1 MRIKEQI
8 VATLRKNEVVH
19 EEFKLGV
26 SFGHVLVNRADMTAV
41 PFDGETGIESLLEYL
56 TRGEWEGLY
65 EEDFLIGAQ
74 KGAVT
79 VLLGAGGQIEFHHAK
94 TASLKEIDKAYL
106 EFLQELGSELEE
118 RNQLMLSVGYHP
130 ASKASDIET
139 VPMVK
144 AKLMAEALKDDA
156 AALQTLKGRAK
167 TVITLDYAHNDDFEK
182 KYRVVHTLAPV
193 FAALLDNMP
202 VVDGEEYAGF
212 VAGLDM
218 NDRMETALAKVE
230 NVMSAH
236 SFKYAQYAN
245 ITGNAP
251 AIAIEENGAIVACA
265 KSNEEAYEN
274 VTVTDD
280 HAIAALDMMLTE
292 VRGTA
297 NGLELHFVDAL
308 PYPLNMAYV
317 AMIKGLVY
325 NVDNLNAL
333 QDFISAM
340 TAENRENVRPSAKAQ
355 GLNAPYAEGTL
366 REIAKDMY
374 FMATPQLPEEEQHYT
389 QPLDAIIFKEI
400 CPKDITKRQ
409 LKAMQG

>member
-19 EEFKLGV
+19 EAFKIGV
-26 SFGHVLVNRADMTAV
+26 SFGHILVNRADMKAV
-41 PFDGETGIESLLEYL
+41 PFDGEQGIESLLEYL

-74 KGAVT
+74 KDNAT
-79 VLLGAGGQIEFHHAK
+79 VLLGAGGQIEFHVAK
-94 TASLKEIDKAYL
+94 TAHLKDIDKAYL
-106 EFLQELGSELEE
+106 DFLQELGSELEA
-118 RNQLMLSVGYHP
+118 RDQLMLSVGYQP
-130 ASKASDIET
+130 ASKVSEIAA

-144 AKLMAEALKDDA
+144 AKMME
-156 AALQTLKGRAK
+156 AALQDDEAALQALKGRAH
-167 TVITLDYAHNDDFEK
+167 TVVTLDYAHNDDFEK

-193 FAALLDNMP
+193 FAALLDNIP
-202 VVDGEEYAGF
+202 VVDGVDYEGF
-212 VAGLDM
+212 VAGIAMDDNM
-218 NDRMETALAKVE
+218 KTALAKVD

-251 AIAIEENGAIVACA
+251 AVAIEENGAIVATD
-265 KSNEEAYEN
+265 KTVEEAYET
-274 VTVTDD
+274 VAVTDD
-280 HAIAALDMMLTE
+280 HAIAALDMMMPE
-292 VRGTA
+292 VKATA
-297 NGLELHFVDAL
+297 NGLEVRYVDAL

-317 AMIKGLVY
+317 AMLKGLVY

-333 QDFISAM
+333 QDFISGIA
-340 TAENRENVRPSAKAQ
+340 ADARENLRPSAIAA
-355 GLNAPYAEGTL
+355 GLNAPYGESTL

-409 LKAMQG
+409 LAAMRG

>member
-19 EEFKLGV
+19 EEFKIGV
-26 SFGHVLVNRADMTAV
+26 SFGHILVNRADMKAV
-41 PFDGETGIESLLEYL
+41 PFDGEQGIESLLEYL

-74 KGAVT
+74 KGDVT

-94 TASLKEIDKAYL
+94 TASLKAIDKAYL
-106 EFLQELGSELEE
+106 EFLQELGSELEA
-118 RNQLMLSVGYHP
+118 RNQLMLSIGYQP
-130 ASKASDIET
+130 VSKASEIET

-144 AKLMAEALKDDA
+144 AKLLAEALKDDI

-167 TVITLDYAHNDDFEK
+167 TVVKLDYAHNDDFEK

-193 FAALLDNMP
+193 FAALLDNIP
-202 VVDGEEYAGF
+202 VVDGEDYAGF

-218 NDRMETALAKVE
+218 DDRMETALAKVE

-251 AIAIEENGAIVACA
+251 AVAIEENGAIVACD

-292 VRGTA
+292 VRGTE
-297 NGLELHFVDAL
+297 NGLELHYVDAL
-308 PYPLNMAYV
+308 PYPLNMAFV
-317 AMIKGLVY
+317 ALVKGLIY

-333 QDFISAM
+333 QEFAAGI
-340 TAENRENVRPSAKAQ
+340 TVENRENLRPSAKEK
-355 GLNAPYAEGTL
+355 GLNAAYMEGTL
-366 REIAKDMY
+366 REIAKDLY

-389 QPLDAIIFKEI
+389 QPLDAIIFREI
-400 CPKDITKRQ
+400 CPKDVTKRQ
-409 LKAMQG
+409 LKAMQA

>member
-19 EEFKLGV
+19 EEFKIGV
-26 SFGHVLVNRADMTAV
+26 SFGHILVNRADMKAV
-41 PFDGETGIESLLEYL
+41 PFDGEQGIESLLEYL

-74 KGAVT
+74 KGDVT
-79 VLLGAGGQIEFHHAK
+79 VLLGAGGQIEFQHAK
-94 TASLKEIDKAYL
+94 TDRLKDIDKAYL
-106 EFLQELGSELEE
+106 EFLQELGSELEA
-118 RNQLMLSVGYHP
+118 RNQLMLSIGYQP
-130 ASKASDIET
+130 ISKAAEIET

-144 AKLMAEALKDDA
+144 AKLLEEALKDDP
-156 AALQTLKGRAK
+156 AALQVLKGRAK

-182 KYRVVHTLAPV
+182 KYRVAYTLAPV
-193 FAALLDNMP
+193 FAALLDNIP
-202 VVDGEEYAGF
+202 VVDGETYEAF
-212 VAGLDM
+212 VAGIDM
-218 NDRMETALAKVE
+218 DDRMETALAKVE

-251 AIAIEENGAIVACA
+251 AIAVEENGAIVAIE
-265 KSNEEAYEN
+265 KTNEEVYES
-274 VTVTDD
+274 VTVTED
-280 HAIAALDMMLTE
+280 HAIAALDMMMTE
-292 VRGTA
+292 VKGTA
-297 NGLELHFVDAL
+297 NGLELHYVDAL

-317 AMIKGLVY
+317 ALIKGLIY

-333 QDFISAM
+333 QEFTTGIPVE
-340 TAENRENVRPSAKAQ
+340 TRESLRTIAKEK
-355 GLNAPYAEGTL
+355 GMNAPYAEGTL
-366 REIAKDMY
+366 REIAKDLY